1 MRKVLQLQA
10 EEGSDPYSE
19 NLWGSLALELGPSA
33 AQADGSSALECERAW
48 APADSALDCTFSPR
62 RGNAPIAVE
71 AAAFAVQLTS
81 GEASRTVFLSGAS
94 ASSFAF
100 SVPVAGV
107 LGRAQLRAYLA
118 ATGRVVG
125 RPLDVEAVDSTSE
138 LDCGARLRAPG
149 QPVQCTLYP
158 RSMGRAVAVESERV
172 LVSGV
177 NGTAQLQLAAGGAGA
192 SLAGAGGV
200 GITLIFW
207 PSTGPNS
214 NTSGGAVRAFVGSAA
229 LYSEFVFFELNMY
242 VAAKPSPAAAGSNTT
257 APPTSAT
264 PSPVPSPSPAGA
276 PAPSATPAHVPVP
289 PPTPAPA
296 PSPAVNASASAG
308 GDDAYAYPGDLWSI
322 LALELGP
329 SAAQADGSSALECER
344 AWAPA
349 DGALDCTFSPRR
361 GNAPI
366 AVEAAAFAVQLTSGE
381 ASRTVFLSGA
391 SASSFAFSVPVA
403 GVLGRAQLRA
413 YLTATGRVVG
423 RPLDVEAVESPDS
436 TSELDCGARLR
447 APGQP
452 VQCTLYPRSMGR
464 AVAVESEQVLVSGVN
479 GTAQL
484 QLAAGGAGSSLT
496 GAGGVGITL
505 IFWPSTGPNSN
516 TSGGA
521 VRAFVGSAALYSEDE
536 HVHDRETE
544 PRRCGQ
550 QHNGT
555 ADVGDALAS
564 PVAVARGSA
573 GASATP
579 AHVPVPPPTPAPAP
593 SPAVNASASAGGDDA
608 YAYPGDLWS
617 ILALALGPS
626 AAQADGSSALE
637 CERAWA
643 PADGALDCTFSPRRG
658 NAPIAV
664 EAAAFAVQLTSGEAS
679 RTVFLSGASASSFAF
694 SVPVAGVLGRAQLH
708 AYLTATGRVV
718 GRPLD
723 VEAVESPDSTSEL
736 DCGARL
742 RAPGRP
748 VQCTLYPRSMGRAVA
763 VESERVLVSGVNGTA
778 QLQLAAGG
786 AGASL
791 AGAGGVGITLIFWPS
806 TGPNSNTSGGAVRA
820 FVGSAALYSE
830 FVFFEMNMY
839 MTAKPSPAAAGSNTT
854 APPTSASPSPVPSPS
869 PAGAPAPSAT
879 PAHVPVPPP
888 TPAPA
893 PSPAVNASAS
903 AGGDDAYAYPGDLWS
918 ILALEL
924 GPSAAQADGT
934 SALECERAWAPAD
947 GALDCTFSPRRGN
960 APIAVE
966 AAAFA
971 VQLTSGEASRTVF
984 LSGASA
990 SSFAFS
996 VPVAGVLG
1004 RAQLRAYLA
1013 ATGRVV
1019 GRSLDVETVESPDS
1033 TSELDCGARLRAPGQ
1048 PVQCTLYP
1056 RSMGRAVAVES
1067 EQVLVSGVNGTAQL
1081 QPAAGGAGASL
1092 TGAGGVGITFRPSSA
1107 AGANASG
1114 GAVRAFVGSAALY
1127 SEAEHVHGRETEP
1140 RRCGQQRNGAVDV
1153 GNALA
1158 LAKPAPSYR
1167 AVGNGKPDRVPI
1179 KHSASKPVAV
1189 AEPAGRAVGDGK
1201 PDRVS
1206 VEHSASKPVAVA
1218 EPAARAVGDGKPDR
1232 VSVRH
1237 SEPVAVAEP
1246 AARAIGDGKPD
1257 RVSIDHSA
1265 SKPAAVAVA
1274 EPAGRAVGN
1283 GKPDR
1288 VSVEHSACKPVAVAA
1303 PAARAI
1309 GDGKPDRVSVE
1320 HSASKPVAVAEP
1332 AARAVGDGK
1341 PDRVS
1346 VRHSEPVALAKPAVR
1361 AIGDGKPDRVSVGHS
1376 EPVAVA
1382 KPAVRAVGDG
1392 KPDRISNQRSEPV
1405 AAAKPAAA
1413 GRAVGNGKP
1422 DRVSIELEH
1431 SEPVAVAE
1439 PAGRAVGN
1447 GKPDRVSVEHSEPV
1461 AVGNSKPV
1469 AVGNGKP
1476 DRVSVEHSEPVA
1488 VGNSKPVAVGNCK
1501 PDRVSI
1507 KHSEPVAVGNS
1518 KPVAVGNG
1526 KPDRV
1531 SVEHSEPVAVG
1542 NSKPVAV
1549 GNCEPDRVSIK
1560 HSKPVAVGNS
1570 KPVAVGN
1577 CKPDR
1582 VSIKHSKPVAIG
1594 NSKPV
1599 AVGNC
1604 KPDRVSVE
1612 HSEPV
1617 AVGSSKPVAVGNGKP
1632 DRVSIKHSKP
1642 VAVSKRE
1649 TVGDGKPDRVSI
1661 EHTETEPLA
1670 LSSAERE
1677 IEADTVIVAT
1687 SASTNSVRVPVERAS
1702 RERCFACFLSPSF
1715 CKLGF

>member
-125 RPLDVEAVDSTSE
+125 RPLDVEAV
-138 LDCGARLRAPG
+138 GAEPPCVTA
-149 QPVQCTLYP
+149 LYP

-214 NTSGGAVRAFVGSAA
+214 NTSGGAVRAFVDRRRCTASSSSSQHNGTADVGDALASPVAVARGSAGA
-229 LYSEFVFFELNMY
+229 QRHARARPRPTADACTSS
-242 VAAKPSPAAAGSNTT
+242 VASCERLW
-257 APPTSAT
+257 
-264 PSPVPSPSPAGA
+264 
-276 PAPSATPAHVPVP
+276 
-289 PPTPAPA
+289 
-296 PSPAVNASASAG
+296 

-521 VRAFVGSAALYSEDE
+521 VRAFVGSAALYSEFVFFE
-536 HVHDRETE
+536 M
-544 PRRCGQ
+544 
-550 QHNGT
+550 NMYMT
-555 ADVGDALAS
+555 AKPSPAAAGSNTTAPPTSATPS
-564 PVAVARGSA
+564 PVPSPSPA
-573 GASATP
+573 GAPAPSATP

-679 RTVFLSGASASSFAF
+679 RT
-694 SVPVAGVLGRAQLH
+694 LH

-723 VEAVESPDSTSEL
+723 VEAV
-736 DCGARL
+736 A
-742 RAPGRP
+742 
-748 VQCTLYPRSMGRAVA
+748 LYPRSMGRAVA

-791 AGAGGVGITLIFWPS
+791 AGAGGVGS
-806 TGPNSNTSGGAVRA
+806 
-820 FVGSAALYSE
+820 
-830 FVFFEMNMY
+830 
-839 MTAKPSPAAAGSNTT
+839 
-854 APPTSASPSPVPSPS
+854 
-869 PAGAPAPSAT
+869 
-879 PAHVPVPPP
+879 H
-888 TPAPA
+888 
-893 PSPAVNASAS
+893 
-903 AGGDDAYAYPGDLWS
+903 
-918 ILALEL
+918 
-924 GPSAAQADGT
+924 
-934 SALECERAWAPAD
+934 
-947 GALDCTFSPRRGN
+947 
-960 APIAVE
+960 
-966 AAAFA
+966 
-971 VQLTSGEASRTVF
+971 
-984 LSGASA
+984 
-990 SSFAFS
+990 
-996 VPVAGVLG
+996 
-1004 RAQLRAYLA
+1004 
-1013 ATGRVV
+1013 
-1019 GRSLDVETVESPDS
+1019 
-1033 TSELDCGARLRAPGQ
+1033 
-1048 PVQCTLYP
+1048 
-1056 RSMGRAVAVES
+1056 
-1067 EQVLVSGVNGTAQL
+1067 
-1081 QPAAGGAGASL
+1081 
-1092 TGAGGVGITFRPSSA
+1092 
-1107 AGANASG
+1107 
-1114 GAVRAFVGSAALY
+1114 
-1127 SEAEHVHGRETEP
+1127 
-1140 RRCGQQRNGAVDV
+1140 
-1153 GNALA
+1153 
-1158 LAKPAPSYR
+1158 
-1167 AVGNGKPDRVPI
+1167 
-1179 KHSASKPVAV
+1179 
-1189 AEPAGRAVGDGK
+1189 
-1201 PDRVS
+1201 
-1206 VEHSASKPVAVA
+1206 
-1218 EPAARAVGDGKPDR
+1218 
-1232 VSVRH
+1232 
-1237 SEPVAVAEP
+1237 
-1246 AARAIGDGKPD
+1246 
-1257 RVSIDHSA
+1257 
-1265 SKPAAVAVA
+1265 
-1274 EPAGRAVGN
+1274 
-1283 GKPDR
+1283 
-1288 VSVEHSACKPVAVAA
+1288 
-1303 PAARAI
+1303 
-1309 GDGKPDRVSVE
+1309 
-1320 HSASKPVAVAEP
+1320 
-1332 AARAVGDGK
+1332 
-1341 PDRVS
+1341 
-1346 VRHSEPVALAKPAVR
+1346 
-1361 AIGDGKPDRVSVGHS
+1361 
-1376 EPVAVA
+1376 
-1382 KPAVRAVGDG
+1382 
-1392 KPDRISNQRSEPV
+1392 
-1405 AAAKPAAA
+1405 
-1413 GRAVGNGKP
+1413 
-1422 DRVSIELEH
+1422 
-1431 SEPVAVAE
+1431 
-1439 PAGRAVGN
+1439 
-1447 GKPDRVSVEHSEPV
+1447 
-1461 AVGNSKPV
+1461 
-1469 AVGNGKP
+1469 
-1476 DRVSVEHSEPVA
+1476 
-1488 VGNSKPVAVGNCK
+1488 
-1501 PDRVSI
+1501 
-1507 KHSEPVAVGNS
+1507 
-1518 KPVAVGNG
+1518 
-1526 KPDRV
+1526 
-1531 SVEHSEPVAVG
+1531 
-1542 NSKPVAV
+1542 
-1549 GNCEPDRVSIK
+1549 
-1560 HSKPVAVGNS
+1560 
-1570 KPVAVGN
+1570 
-1577 CKPDR
+1577 
-1582 VSIKHSKPVAIG
+1582 
-1594 NSKPV
+1594 
-1599 AVGNC
+1599 
-1604 KPDRVSVE
+1604 
-1612 HSEPV
+1612 
-1617 AVGSSKPVAVGNGKP
+1617 
-1632 DRVSIKHSKP
+1632 
-1642 VAVSKRE
+1642 
-1649 TVGDGKPDRVSI
+1649 
-1661 EHTETEPLA
+1661 
-1670 LSSAERE
+1670 
-1677 IEADTVIVAT
+1677 
-1687 SASTNSVRVPVERAS
+1687 
-1702 RERCFACFLSPSF
+1702 
-1715 CKLGF
+1715 